1 MFGYW
6 SSFIPDSI
14 AAGNSPQVHTLFT
27 VILKD
32 PSPKV
37 SRKGSVFFNVL
48 LYAFFVVDI
57 IVFHRFFIFQRC

>member
-37 SRKGSVFFNVL
+37 SWRIQNLEFLTKEKYLNK
-48 LYAFFVVDI
+48 
-57 IVFHRFFIFQRC
+57 